1 MSTVLRIAAVAS
13 ACMLAACASHTPRT
27 AQAPSPAAARVAYE
41 SQPRIV
47 TDGDYVARVEREARR
62 RGLGIQ
68 WINPP
73 VRRTRD

>member
-1 MSTVLRIAAVAS
+1 MSTVLRTAAVAS
-13 ACMLAACASHTPRT
+13 ACMLAACASHTPRM
-27 AQAPSPAAARVAYE
+27 AQSPPAAARVAYE
-41 SQPRIV
+41 SSPRIV

-73 VRRTRD
+73 VRRTQD